1 MLDISLSGLL
11 WTVINLFV
19 LYLLLKK
26 FLWKPVTAIIESR
39 QEEIEHNLSAADEQR
54 RQAEKARLEYDER
67 LALADKDAGAL
78 VRQGKERGD
87 REYQSI
93 VAAAKEEAKALT
105 EKAQTQLE
113 ADRAAMLA
121 EARREVAA
129 LVLMTA
135 SKVSAHSMSD
145 EEDRALVDAFLSDA
159 GEII

>member
-39 QEEIEHNLSAADEQR
+39 QEEIEHNLSAANEQR
-54 RQAEKARLEYDER
+54 LQAEKARLEYDEQ
-67 LALADKDAGAL
+67 LALADKDADAL

-93 VAAAKEEAKALT
+93 VAAAKDEAKALT
-105 EKAQTQLE
+105 EKAQAQLE

-121 EARREVAA
+121 GARREVAA

-135 SKVSAHSMSD
+135 SKVSARSMGG
-145 EEDRALVDAFLSDA
+145 EEDRALVDAFLSEA
-159 GEII
+159 GETI

>member
-39 QEEIEHNLSAADEQR
+39 QEEIEHNLSAANEQR
-54 RQAEKARLEYDER
+54 LQAEKARLEYDER
-67 LALADKDAGAL
+67 LALADKDADAL
-78 VRQGKERGD
+78 VHQGKERGD

-93 VAAAKEEAKALT
+93 VAAAKDEAKALT
-105 EKAQTQLE
+105 EKAQAQLE

-121 EARREVAA
+121 GARREVAA

-135 SKVSAHSMSD
+135 SKVSSRSMGG
-145 EEDRALVDAFLSDA
+145 EEDRALIDAFLSEA
-159 GEII
+159 GETI